1 MGRRDLETIFLPTFK
16 AAVTEAGARSV
27 MAAYNE
33 IDGIPNA
40 NNEDLLYEHL
50 RNVRFVYSHCTL
62 THRTHTS
69 DDLPMFIVG
78 LRSNGDSTASC
89 SPMRAR

>member
-1 MGRRDLETIFLPTFK
+1 MGRRDLETIFLPSK

-33 IDGIPNA
+33 IDGITNA

-50 RNVRFVYSHCTL
+50 RNVRA
-62 THRTHTS
+62 HRTRTGQMIS
-69 DDLPMFIVG
+69 PVCVVG
-78 LRSNGDSTASC
+78 SNGYQMATC
-89 SPMRAR
+89 SPMRVR